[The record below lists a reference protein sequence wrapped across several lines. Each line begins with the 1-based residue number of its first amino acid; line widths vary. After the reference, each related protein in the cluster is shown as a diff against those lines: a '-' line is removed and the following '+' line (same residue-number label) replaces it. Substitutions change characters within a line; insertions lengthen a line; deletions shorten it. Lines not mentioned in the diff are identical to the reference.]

1 MAPLGRTSNYRS
13 LYLLS
18 SYGVLRLL
26 DNLFYSG
33 PCFIESCSEAKRGL
47 RLESYNTEFGRHAYL
62 VARLLAYR
70 YRHRLNVRH
79 LTYVLLI
86 KIGRMINS
94 LLVVEA
100 TRLCLSAKISSL
112 MKARKINAL
121 LVSYYAG
128 LATSIILDYANISS
142 VLSLGS
148 LGLKV
153 CLQN

>member
-1 MAPLGRTSNYRS
+1 MAALGRTSNYRS

-26 DNLFYSG
+26 DNLFYEG
-33 PCFIESCSEAKRGL
+33 PCFIESCCEAKRGL
-47 RLESYNTEFGRHAYL
+47 RLESYNTPFPRHAYL

-79 LTYVLLI
+79 LTIVLLI

-100 TRLCLSAKISSL
+100 TTLCLSAKMSSL
-112 MKARKINAL
+112 MKRKINAL
-121 LVSYYAG
+121 LVSYVAG
-128 LATSIILDYANISS
+128 PRSSIILDYANISS

-153 CLQN
+153 CLQF

>member
-1 MAPLGRTSNYRS
+1 MATLGRTSNYRS

-26 DNLFYSG
+26 DNLFYEG
-33 PCFIESCSEAKRGL
+33 PCFIESSREAKRGL
-47 RLESYNTEFGRHAYL
+47 LVESYNTEFGRHAYL

-86 KIGRMINS
+86 KIGRIINS

-100 TRLCLSAKISSL
+100 TTLCLSAKMSSP
-112 MKARKINAL
+112 MKRKINAL

-153 CLQN
+153 CLF

>member
-1 MAPLGRTSNYRS
+1 MG
-13 LYLLS
+13 
-18 SYGVLRLL
+18 
-26 DNLFYSG
+26 
-33 PCFIESCSEAKRGL
+33 SEMCIRD
-47 RLESYNTEFGRHAYL
+47 S
-62 VARLLAYR
+62 
-70 YRHRLNVRH
+70 VRH